1 MIFQKLFEQDR
12 QFVSEEKIKDTVIAN
27 QLLEDKFKPEEE
39 IVNNDEA
46 GIDSVLYYITEDHDY
61 QIPDDNPSQGCIF
74 CWKVVTEGHHLK
86 FLCGRYKEE
95 MVEGKS
101 FHEVLV
107 QKV

>member
-46 GIDSVLYYITEDHDY
+46 GIDSVLYHITEED
-61 QIPDDNPSQGCIF
+61 
-74 CWKVVTEGHHLK
+74 KL
-86 FLCGRYKEE
+86 
-95 MVEGKS
+95 
-101 FHEVLV
+101 
-107 QKV
+107 